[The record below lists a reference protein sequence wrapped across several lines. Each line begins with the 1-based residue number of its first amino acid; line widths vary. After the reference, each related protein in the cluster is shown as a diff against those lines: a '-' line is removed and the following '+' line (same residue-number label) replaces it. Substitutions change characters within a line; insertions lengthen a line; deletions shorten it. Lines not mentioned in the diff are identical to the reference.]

1 MGGFMNDI
9 TDLKRLAEETK
20 RKMTKSV
27 ESTKK
32 EFQNIRTGRASIAL
46 VEGIS
51 VNYYNTPTPIKNLG
65 TITTPDARTIQ
76 IQPWDATAVAE
87 IEKSILKSDLGLTPI
102 NDGKILRIQIPA
114 LTEERRNELTKV
126 VRKVAEEGRISIRNA
141 RHEAIEQVK
150 KLEKAKTVP
159 EDMSHSSQKEIQKFT
174 DQFIA
179 QVDEALKHKEAEI
192 HSI

>member
-1 MGGFMNDI
+1 MTDI
-9 TDLKRLAEETK
+9 VDVKKIAEETK
-20 RKMTKSV
+20 KKMTKGV

-46 VEGIS
+46 VEGIQ

-65 TITTPDARTIQ
+65 TISTPDARTIQ
-76 IQPWDATAVAE
+76 IQPWDVSAVAE
-87 IEKSILKSDLGLTPI
+87 IEKAIMKSDLGLTPV

-126 VRKVAEEGRISIRNA
+126 IRKVAEEGRISIRNS
-141 RHEAIEQVK
+141 RHEAVEQIK
-150 KLEKAKTVP
+150 KLEKAKTIS
-159 EDMSHSSQKEIQKFT
+159 EDLSHSSQKEIQKFT

>member
-1 MGGFMNDI
+1 MIHI
-9 TDLKRLAEETK
+9 TDLKVLAEETK
-20 RKMTKSV
+20 KKMVKSV

-32 EFQNIRTGRASIAL
+32 EFQNMRTGRASIGL

-51 VNYYNTPTPIKNLG
+51 VNYYNTPTPIKNLA
-65 TITTPDARTIQ
+65 TISTPDAKTIQ
-76 IQPWDATAVAE
+76 IQPWDASAVAE
-87 IEKSILKSDLGLTPI
+87 IEKAILQSDLGLTPA
-102 NDGKILRIQIPA
+102 NDGKVLRIQIPA
-114 LTEERRNELTKV
+114 LTEERRAELTKV
-126 VRKVAEEGRISIRNA
+126 IRKIAEEGRVSIRNT

-159 EDMSHSSQKEIQKFT
+159 EDLSHTSQKEVQKFT

-179 QVDEALKHKEAEI
+179 QIDEALMHKEKEI